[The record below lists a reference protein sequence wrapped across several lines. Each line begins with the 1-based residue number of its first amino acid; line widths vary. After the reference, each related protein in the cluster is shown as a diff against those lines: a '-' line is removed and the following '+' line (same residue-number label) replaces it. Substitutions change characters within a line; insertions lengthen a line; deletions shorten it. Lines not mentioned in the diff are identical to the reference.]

1 MLNAAG
7 PLTTGFNYGPTNSF
21 DWYYFNL
28 SINEPSDPIVPW
40 WIFTLGNPA
49 GNNWNYLQGLGMIN
63 VGIMDSALIGQVP
76 STQHAL
82 MNESFTVMAVTP
94 SGRTGIES
102 STAPAST
109 MSSGQLVQMQGA
121 SINGQLSKF
130 GNFQLV
136 SENSQFNP
144 PWHNGI

>member
-1 MLNAAG
+1 MQ
-7 PLTTGFNYGPTNSF
+7 

-82 MNESFTVMAVTP
+82 MNEPFTVMAVTP
-94 SGRTGIES
+94 SGPAQFENLVGGSTTALLTGVPFRNTS
-102 STAPAST
+102 PVAP
-109 MSSGQLVQMQGA
+109 MRL
-121 SINGQLSKF
+121 
-130 GNFQLV
+130 
-136 SENSQFNP
+136 
-144 PWHNGI
+144 